1 MKFNT
6 KEERDKFI
14 LDNLELVDYVIENNL
29 KYYNFY
35 EYSKRDLKSMGT
47 IGLIKAV
54 DSFDKN
60 REVKFSTY
68 AIPKI
73 YGEIINKART
83 TKDGIM
89 YGLKIISNKQRI
101 QDLKYKH
108 NKTYK
113 EIANKLN
120 LTEKEVEDIC
130 RCSFKIESLDK
141 KIGTRADTGA
151 ETDVTYL
158 DVLEDKSSSNFENEV
173 IVKDLLS
180 NLKKREEYILTKY
193 FFEGFRK
200 KEIAEQL
207 GISESWVFKTI
218 KKSLNKLKK
227 VC

>member
-14 LDNLELVDYVIENNL
+14 LDNLKLVDYVIENNL

-60 REVKFSTY
+60 REVKFLTY

-73 YGEIINKART
+73 YGEITNKART

-101 QDLKYKH
+101 QNLKYKH

-130 RCSFKIESLDK
+130 SCSFKIESLNK
-141 KIGTRADTGA
+141 KIETRA

-207 GISESWVFKTI
+207 GISESCVFKTI